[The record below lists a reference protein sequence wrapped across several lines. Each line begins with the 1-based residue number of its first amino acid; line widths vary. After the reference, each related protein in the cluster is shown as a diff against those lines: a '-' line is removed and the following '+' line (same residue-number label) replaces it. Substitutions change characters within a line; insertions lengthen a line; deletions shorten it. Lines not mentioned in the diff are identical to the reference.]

1 MNQAFPQPAEPVRTF
16 SQLLSSTPRGARLAR
31 LLTVTELQSWDA
43 PPDLTERAELVVAEL
58 AANAVIH
65 GRVPGR
71 DFRLALAYAPPAEH
85 LRIEVTDARGDRRPE
100 LPPCEPAS
108 LGDGGRGL
116 LLVAALADQWDC
128 VTYPPSGKTV
138 RAELSAAWS
147 IEVPPRPTE
156 AVQATGCVA
165 EHISGTWSAPA
176 LPLASPVQSGICGPL
191 NRADF
196 TPAARLVGDA

>member
-1 MNQAFPQPAEPVRTF
+1 MNQALPQPAQPVRTF

-58 AANAVIH
+58 AANAVLH

-71 DFRLALAYAPPAEH
+71 DFRLALAYAPPTEH

-100 LPPCEPAS
+100 LPPYEPAS

-116 LLVAALADQWDC
+116 LLVDALADHWDC
-128 VTYPPSGKTV
+128 APYPPSGKTV
-138 RAELSAAWS
+138 RAELSSARSVSA
-147 IEVPPRPTE
+147 PPRPTE
-156 AVQATGCVA
+156 AVEATGCVA
-165 EHISGTWSAPA
+165 EHISGTWGAQT
-176 LPLASPVQSGICGPL
+176 LPLTHLFSPGSAGPSTGPASLLPRTL
-191 NRADF
+191 
-196 TPAARLVGDA
+196 

>member
-1 MNQAFPQPAEPVRTF
+1 MF

-43 PPDLTERAELVVAEL
+43 PSDLTERAELVVAEL

-71 DFRLALAYAPPAEH
+71 DFRLALAYAPPTGH

-100 LPPCEPAS
+100 LPPHEPAS

-116 LLVAALADQWDC
+116 LLVAALADHWDC
-128 VTYPPSGKTV
+128 VPYPPSGKTV
-138 RAELSAAWS
+138 RAEFSAARPTS
-147 IEVPPRPTE
+147 MPPPTTE
-156 AVQATGCVA
+156 AVQATECPA
-165 EHISGTWSAPA
+165 EHISGTRGTPA
-176 LPLASPVQSGICGPL
+176 LPLASPVHSGSCGPF
-191 NRADF
+191 NRAG
-196 TPAARLVGDA
+196 TGHAQERRLR